1 MKIVIDTNRIIA
13 AFVKDGTTR
22 KILLNKAFEFVTPD
36 YTITEIDKHKEE
48 LQVKTGLDDSVFE
61 VLLALIFENIKI
73 IPFLDYTGFVGICKG
88 KISDPDDI
96 PVLATALAT
105 RAQGIWVHDPH
116 FLEQKRI
123 KIFTNKD
130 MLELIEGGI

>member
-1 MKIVIDTNRIIA
+1 MLLVVDANIA
-13 AFVKDGTTR
+13 LSSLISGGLADL
-22 KILLNKAFEFVTPD
+22 ILSPKLEPVAPERMFMEIRGHRAEALLKSKLS
-36 YTITEIDKHKEE
+36 EID
-48 LQVKTGLDDSVFE
+48 FE

-105 RAQGIWVHDPH
+105 RAQGIWAHDPH
-116 FLEQKRI
+116 FLEQKKI

-130 MLELIEGGI
+130 MLELIERGI